1 MKLQAGKFYRDRI
14 GRLRGPLVS
23 VPTSVGED
31 ADDVLFGFRE
41 KGDEGAGFDWYEDG
55 RTTTFGSSPEDLVVE
70 VFAPNTKPAAREVA
84 ASDGPTVWSDL
95 TPDAKGLL
103 LLAYHEGKQIQMYFD
118 AERGWQDVD
127 PQWAPNRAYRVKPAR
142 TTVSIFG
149 YVELLGDDGSWAE
162 WAEDA
167 DGQYVITV
175 ELENGKPVGVTI
187 HDMYE

>member
-1 MKLQAGKFYRDRI
+1 MRLEAGKFYRDRT
-14 GRLRGPLVS
+14 GRLRGPV
-23 VPTSVGED
+23 VPVRRTSDNTVI
-31 ADDVLFGFRE
+31 GFRLYE
-41 KGDEGAGFDWYEDG
+41 NGDVAGFDWYPDG
-55 RTTTFGSSPEDLVVE
+55 RLSTSDRPHDEDLVE
-70 VFAPNTKPAAREVA
+70 KAT
-84 ASDGPTVWSDL
+84 GPITWSDL

-118 AERGWQDVD
+118 AEREWEDVD
-127 PQWAPNRAYRVKPAR
+127 PQWAPNRAYRVKPTR

-149 YVELLGDDGSWAE
+149 YIDMLGDDGSWAE

-167 DGQYVITV
+167 AGQYVITV